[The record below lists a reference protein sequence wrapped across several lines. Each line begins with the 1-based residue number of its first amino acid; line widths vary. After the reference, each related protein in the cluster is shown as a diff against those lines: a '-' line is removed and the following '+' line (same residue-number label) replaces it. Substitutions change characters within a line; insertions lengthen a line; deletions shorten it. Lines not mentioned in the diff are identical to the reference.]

1 MLNMPQEYCFGPF
14 RLDVSRNG
22 LAKDG
27 AALAIGTRA
36 LKLLI
41 LLLQRNGGVVN
52 KAELIR
58 AAWPGTLVEEG
69 NLTVQIAALRQL
81 LGDTSRPFRLIVTV
95 PGRGYRFAGR
105 FEGGG
110 TAQETPAGDDVM
122 RRIYRNALF
131 DYEAAELSH
140 EKRLK
145 LKQQLVERIMAV
157 AAPELNGRERAA
169 RRRGMETLWSELQRK
184 FKETRRAANRC
195 DPAACA
201 IGAVRECRCGIE
213 SDELRNSLEPLV
225 RAFIDTECPR

>member
-1 MLNMPQEYCFGPF
+1 M
-14 RLDVSRNG
+14 
-22 LAKDG
+22 
-27 AALAIGTRA
+27 
-36 LKLLI
+36 
-41 LLLQRNGGVVN
+41 
-52 KAELIR
+52 
-58 AAWPGTLVEEG
+58 
-69 NLTVQIAALRQL
+69 
-81 LGDTSRPFRLIVTV
+81 TV

-110 TAQETPAGDDVM
+110 IAPDSPAGDDVM

-131 DYEAAELSH
+131 DYEAAEISY

-184 FKETRRAANRC
+184 FKEARRAANRC

-201 IGAVRECRCGIE
+201 IGAVRECRCNIE
-213 SDELRNSLEPLV
+213 SDELRSTLEPLV